1 MRLTLEQVIEKID
14 ANTKVVC
21 DIEYE
26 KQKLSDLLMGLLNY
40 EFITVETYQQ
50 AMNYVFVKKVWQ
62 AYAR

>member
-1 MRLTLEQVIEKID
+1 MKLTLEQVIEKID

-21 DIEYE
+21 DIAYE

-62 AYAR
+62 AYA

>member
-1 MRLTLEQVIEKID
+1 MKLTLEQVIENIN

-21 DIEYE
+21 DIKKE
-26 KQKLSDLLMGLLNY
+26 KKKLSDLLVGLLNY

-62 AYAR
+62 AYA

>member
-1 MRLTLEQVIEKID
+1 MILTLEQLIENID

-26 KQKLSDLLMGLLNY
+26 KKKLSDLLIGLLNY

-50 AMNYVFVKKVWQ
+50 AMNYVFVKKVWY
-62 AYAR
+62 AYA

>member
-1 MRLTLEQVIEKID
+1 MKLTLEQVIEKID

-26 KQKLSDLLMGLLNY
+26 KQKLSDLLVGLLNY

-50 AMNYVFVKKVWQ
+50 AMDYVFVKKVWQ
-62 AYAR
+62 AYA

>member
-1 MRLTLEQVIEKID
+1 MKLTLEQVIEKID

-26 KQKLSDLLMGLLNY
+26 KQKLSDLLVGLLNY

-50 AMNYVFVKKVWQ
+50 AMNYVFVKKVWY
-62 AYAR
+62 AYA

>member
-26 KQKLSDLLMGLLNY
+26 KQKLSDLLIGLLNY

-62 AYAR
+62 AYA

>member
-1 MRLTLEQVIEKID
+1 MKLTLEQVIEKID

-26 KQKLSDLLMGLLNY
+26 KQKLSDLLVGLLNY

-62 AYAR
+62 AYA

>member
-1 MRLTLEQVIEKID
+1 MRLTLEQLIENID

-26 KQKLSDLLMGLLNY
+26 KKKLSDLLVGLLNY

-50 AMNYVFVKKVWQ
+50 AMNYVFVKKVWY
-62 AYAR
+62 AYA

>member
-1 MRLTLEQVIEKID
+1 MKLTLEQVIEKID

-26 KQKLSDLLMGLLNY
+26 KKKLSDLLVGLLNY

-62 AYAR
+62 AYA